1 MLAVEIYNLLAQ
13 SRLCIELKVKN
24 DQHKQENKKEKQLNQ
39 NNRQHE
45 YLWGKLCQKVII
57 SFDLIKG
64 WGGKKQCNGH
74 NELRRFEKA
83 WSMVSHGSLLKLQ
96 EFCL

>member
-45 YLWGKLCQKVII
+45 YL
-57 SFDLIKG
+57 
-64 WGGKKQCNGH
+64 
-74 NELRRFEKA
+74 
-83 WSMVSHGSLLKLQ
+83 
-96 EFCL
+96 